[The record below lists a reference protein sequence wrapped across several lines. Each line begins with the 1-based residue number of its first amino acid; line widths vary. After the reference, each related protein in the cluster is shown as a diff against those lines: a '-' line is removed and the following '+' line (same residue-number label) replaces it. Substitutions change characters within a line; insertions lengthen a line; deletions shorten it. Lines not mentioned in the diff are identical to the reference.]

1 MEEKIK
7 ALENRVQELEK
18 DITKLQLTVIANEKS
33 IKNNSISISF
43 LAVTA
48 ILLSMRLMWGWCI
61 GEKNER
67 FRIC

>member
-7 ALENRVQELEK
+7 ALGNRVQELEK

-48 ILLSMRLMWGWCI
+48 ILLSMRLMWG
-61 GEKNER
+61 
-67 FRIC
+67 

>member
-18 DITKLQLTVIANEKS
+18 DIAKLQLTVIANEKS
-33 IKNNSISISF
+33 IKNHSISISF

-48 ILLSMRLMWGWCI
+48 ILLSMRLMWG
-61 GEKNER
+61 
-67 FRIC
+67 

>member
-7 ALENRVQELEK
+7 ALGNRVQELEK
-18 DITKLQLTVIANEKS
+18 DIAKLQLTVIANEKS

-48 ILLSMRLMWGWCI
+48 ILLSMRLMWG
-61 GEKNER
+61 
-67 FRIC
+67 

>member
-18 DITKLQLTVIANEKS
+18 DIAKLQLTVIANEKS

-48 ILLSMRLMWGWCI
+48 ILLYTRLMWG
-61 GEKNER
+61 
-67 FRIC
+67 

>member
-18 DITKLQLTVIANEKS
+18 DITKLHLTVIAIEKS

-43 LAVTA
+43 LAVTV
-48 ILLSMRLMWGWCI
+48 ILLYMRLMWG
-61 GEKNER
+61 
-67 FRIC
+67 

>member
-18 DITKLQLTVIANEKS
+18 DIAKLQLTVIANGKS

-43 LAVTA
+43 LAVTV
-48 ILLSMRLMWGWCI
+48 ILLFMRLMWG
-61 GEKNER
+61 
-67 FRIC
+67 

>member
-7 ALENRVQELEK
+7 ALGNRVQELEK
-18 DITKLQLTVIANEKS
+18 DIAKLQLTVIANEKT

-48 ILLSMRLMWGWCI
+48 ILLSMRLMWG
-61 GEKNER
+61 
-67 FRIC
+67 

>member
-7 ALENRVQELEK
+7 ALGNRVQELEK
-18 DITKLQLTVIANEKS
+18 DIAKLQLTVIANEKS

-48 ILLSMRLMWGWCI
+48 ILLSMRLMWGWF
-61 GEKNER
+61 G
-67 FRIC
+67 

>member
-7 ALENRVQELEK
+7 ALGNRVQELEK
-18 DITKLQLTVIANEKS
+18 DIAKLQLTVIANEKS

-48 ILLSMRLMWGWCI
+48 ILLYMRLMWG
-61 GEKNER
+61 
-67 FRIC
+67 

>member
-18 DITKLQLTVIANEKS
+18 DITKLQLIVIANEKS

-48 ILLSMRLMWGWCI
+48 ILLSMRLMWG
-61 GEKNER
+61 
-67 FRIC
+67 

>member
-7 ALENRVQELEK
+7 ALENRAQELEK

-48 ILLSMRLMWGWCI
+48 ILLSMRLMWG
-61 GEKNER
+61 
-67 FRIC
+67 

>member
-7 ALENRVQELEK
+7 ALENRAQELEK
-18 DITKLQLTVIANEKS
+18 DIAKLQLTVIANEKS

-48 ILLSMRLMWGWCI
+48 ILLSMRLMWG
-61 GEKNER
+61 
-67 FRIC
+67 

>member
-18 DITKLQLTVIANEKS
+18 DIAKLQLIVIANEKS

-48 ILLSMRLMWGWCI
+48 ILLSMSLMWG
-61 GEKNER
+61 
-67 FRIC
+67 

>member
-18 DITKLQLTVIANEKS
+18 DIAKLQLTVIANEKS

-43 LAVTA
+43 LAVTE
-48 ILLSMRLMWGWCI
+48 ILLSMRLMWG
-61 GEKNER
+61 
-67 FRIC
+67 